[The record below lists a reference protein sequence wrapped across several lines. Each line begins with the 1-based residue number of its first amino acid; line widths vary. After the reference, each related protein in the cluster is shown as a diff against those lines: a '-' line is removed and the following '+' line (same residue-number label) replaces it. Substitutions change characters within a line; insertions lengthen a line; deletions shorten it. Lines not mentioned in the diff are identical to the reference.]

1 MGDPSYEITR
11 VNNGDR
17 VSRPSRRGRKEEKG
31 PERIVVTKFRNN
43 FRVRSCNRPLLHHS
57 RFPEHRVRPSFADHR
72 PVPLNARCI
81 FYAIEGKKKGDK
93 KGEEKGRE
101 NNKIPR
107 FGEISQFHGKTSRRL
122 WNDHDDRNKRREKKR
137 EKRKKLFLLGKPL
150 EGLDRL
156 SSTVATGVGKSIR

>member
-17 VSRPSRRGRKEEKG
+17 EEGGKKRKESR

-81 FYAIEGKKKGDK
+81 FYAIEGKK
-93 KGEEKGRE
+93 
-101 NNKIPR
+101 
-107 FGEISQFHGKTSRRL
+107 RR
-122 WNDHDDRNKRREKKR
+122 KRRGERIIKFLASERSPNFTGKLHAVYGTTTTTTGTRDERKKEKR
-137 EKRKKLFLLGKPL
+137 EKSFFCSGN
-150 EGLDRL
+150 RL
-156 SSTVATGVGKSIR
+156 KD

>member
-17 VSRPSRRGRKEEKG
+17 VSRPSRRGRKEEKE

-81 FYAIEGKKKGDK
+81 FYAIEGKK
-93 KGEEKGRE
+93 
-101 NNKIPR
+101 
-107 FGEISQFHGKTSRRL
+107 RR
-122 WNDHDDRNKRREKKR
+122 KRRGERIIKFPASERSPNFTGKLHAVYGTTTTTGTRDERKKEKR
-137 EKRKKLFLLGKPL
+137 EKSFFCSGN
-150 EGLDRL
+150 RL
-156 SSTVATGVGKSIR
+156 KD